1 MPGITGI
8 HLLALPAVVEK
19 CGSSTMISQPAF
31 FASRNVFDCI
41 MELSSRFVPEITSVL
56 VFTQSRVSFVPPP
69 NTSPPIAG
77 AEPLPVPRSMPGS
90 TPVAQPRSA
99 GRKPKRGSLEADMYT
114 DCLPY
119 LSQAFLSSSPTVL
132 MASSQLITSN
142 EPSPR
147 APTRRMGDCR
157 RSSL

>member
-1 MPGITGI
+1 
-8 HLLALPAVVEK
+8 
-19 CGSSTMISQPAF
+19 
-31 FASRNVFDCI
+31 
-41 MELSSRFVPEITSVL
+41 
-56 VFTQSRVSFVPPP
+56 
-69 NTSPPIAG
+69 
-77 AEPLPVPRSMPGS
+77 MPGS